1 MNTLVALTRTNFI
14 KGLLMKNFLDDQ
26 TIELTCPNCSHKLK
40 ERIGK
45 LKTNPKLACT
55 KCSSG
60 INIDASHMRGEV
72 AKVEQALAKLQRT
85 LGSFAK

>member
-1 MNTLVALTRTNFI
+1 
-14 KGLLMKNFLDDQ
+14 MKNFLDDQ
-26 TIELTCPNCSHKLK
+26 TIELTCPNCSRKLK

-45 LKTNPKLACT
+45 LKTNPKLTCT

-60 INIDASHMRGEV
+60 INIDANYMRSEV

-85 LGSFAK
+85 LGGFGK